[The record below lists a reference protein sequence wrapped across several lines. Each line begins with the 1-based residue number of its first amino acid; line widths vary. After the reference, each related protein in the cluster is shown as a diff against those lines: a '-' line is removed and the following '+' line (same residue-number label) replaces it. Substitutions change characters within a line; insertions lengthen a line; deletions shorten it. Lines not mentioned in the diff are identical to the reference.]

1 MSGCLGLPRLA
12 PFGAQK
18 LRSCPDPPRKGTL
31 MWTRPSQACAA
42 VLPTRR
48 RNWRSFCD
56 GASSLLYSKISQ
68 LPPPTHP
75 THGDWQQGH
84 FPMEQGDVLHWKT
97 SPLLPPHSHEQ
108 GKKQGGGR
116 VSGNGVRYLP
126 CCPHSLG
133 LIRMGEP
140 AERQIW
146 GLIVPNP
153 AAQGPLSSGSLHLAF
168 DF

>member
-1 MSGCLGLPRLA
+1 MAIGSRDIFQWSKETYSIG
-12 PFGAQK
+12 K
-18 LRSCPDPPRKGTL
+18 PPH
-31 MWTRPSQACAA
+31 S
-42 VLPTRR
+42 
-48 RNWRSFCD
+48 
-56 GASSLLYSKISQ
+56 Y
-68 LPPPTHP
+68 PPTH
-75 THGDWQQGH
+75 
-84 FPMEQGDVLHWKT
+84 MNRVRSK
-97 SPLLPPHSHEQ
+97 
-108 GKKQGGGR
+108 GGGR